1 MLKSLM
7 LLRKERLTFGIG
19 QEPIWLFD
27 TRKATAPVRS
37 AKIGR
42 RTVPDLATEFDGGS
56 FMLNAAPITVL
67 IIDDHPLM
75 RDGIAFSLE
84 ARADMQV
91 VGQAK
96 DGVEGLALYLKHLP
110 AVTLVDL
117 QMPRMNG
124 IQTISEIRKHN
135 SKARLIV
142 LTTYS
147 GDAQV
152 VRAIKAGASGYVL
165 KNMLR
170 QELID
175 TVIAVHAGLRRVP
188 PELAAEIVDHVD
200 ADDLTPREI
209 EILRIVAS
217 GNANKAVATHF
228 GLSEET
234 VKGHMKN
241 ILAKLGANDRTHAVM
256 IALKRGFL
264 DG

>member
-1 MLKSLM
+1 MESP
-7 LLRKERLTFGIG
+7 T
-19 QEPIWLFD
+19 
-27 TRKATAPVRS
+27 
-37 AKIGR
+37 
-42 RTVPDLATEFDGGS
+42 
-56 FMLNAAPITVL
+56 PITIL

-75 RDGIAFSLE
+75 RDGIAFSLR
-84 ARADMQV
+84 ARPDMSV
-91 VGQAK
+91 VGEAK
-96 DGVEGLALYLKHLP
+96 DGVEGLELYVKLLP

-117 QMPRMNG
+117 RMPRMNG
-124 IQTISEIRKHN
+124 LETIIAIRKHN
-135 SKARLIV
+135 PRARLIV

-152 VRAIKAGASGYVL
+152 VRALRAGASGYIL

-170 QELID
+170 RELVD
-175 TVIAVHAGLRRVP
+175 TVLAVHAGRRRVP

-200 ADDLTPREI
+200 EDDLTAREI
-209 EILRIVAS
+209 EILKTVAA
-217 GNANKAVATHF
+217 GNANKAVAIHF

-241 ILAKLGANDRTHAVM
+241 ILMKLGANDRTHAVM

>member
-1 MLKSLM
+1 MES
-7 LLRKERLTFGIG
+7 
-19 QEPIWLFD
+19 P
-27 TRKATAPVRS
+27 
-37 AKIGR
+37 
-42 RTVPDLATEFDGGS
+42 
-56 FMLNAAPITVL
+56 APITIL

-75 RDGIAFSLE
+75 RDGIAFSL
-84 ARADMQV
+84 RSRPDMLV
-91 VGQAK
+91 VGEAK
-96 DGVEGLALYLKHLP
+96 DGVEGLDLYVKLRP

-124 IQTISEIRKHN
+124 LETIIEIRKHN
-135 SKARLIV
+135 PRARLVV

-152 VRAIKAGASGYVL
+152 VRALKAGASGYIL

-170 QELID
+170 RELVD
-175 TVIAVHAGLRRVP
+175 TVLAVHAGRRRVP

-200 ADDLTPREI
+200 EDDLTAREI
-209 EILRIVAS
+209 EILKIVAA

-241 ILAKLGANDRTHAVM
+241 ILMKLGANDRTHAVM
-256 IALKRGFL
+256 IALRRGFL

>member
-1 MLKSLM
+1 MQS
-7 LLRKERLTFGIG
+7 T
-19 QEPIWLFD
+19 
-27 TRKATAPVRS
+27 
-37 AKIGR
+37 
-42 RTVPDLATEFDGGS
+42 
-56 FMLNAAPITVL
+56 APITVL

-75 RDGIAFSLE
+75 RDGIAFSLQS
-84 ARADMQV
+84 RTDMRV
-91 VGQAK
+91 VGEAK
-96 DGVEGLALYLKHLP
+96 DGVEGLELYLKHLP

-124 IQTISEIRKHN
+124 LATIAEIRKHN

-152 VRAIKAGASGYVL
+152 VRALKAGASGYVL

-170 QELID
+170 QELVD

-188 PELAAEIVDHVD
+188 PQLAAEIVDHVD
-200 ADDLTPREI
+200 ADDLTAREI
-209 EILRIVAS
+209 EILRTVAG

-241 ILAKLGANDRTHAVM
+241 ILMKLGANDRTHAVM